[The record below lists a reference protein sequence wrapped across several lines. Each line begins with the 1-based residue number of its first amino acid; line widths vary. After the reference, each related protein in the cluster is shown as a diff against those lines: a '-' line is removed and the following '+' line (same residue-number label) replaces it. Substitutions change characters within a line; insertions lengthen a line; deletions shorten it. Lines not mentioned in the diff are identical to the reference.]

1 MLHNREIAR
10 GTYDRIEA
18 EVEDGVRAFEETAKK
33 AAEAAP
39 KRDTKVKF
47 AESSEDKAPST
58 ETATST

>member
-1 MLHNREIAR
+1 
-10 GTYDRIEA
+10 
-18 EVEDGVRAFEETAKK
+18 VRAFEEAAKK

-47 AESSEDKAPST
+47 AESSEDKATST